1 MKLTVL
7 LIAAAVLLV
16 VAIAYL
22 GGQAVEQSR
31 TNPVTAATTT
41 SSSTSS
47 QYPIKEIYAVE
58 KSVSAYLE
66 ITNVEEKTGYLE
78 VIIELKY
85 APSSMADSGDA
96 FTQAEAFTGAIAG
109 ETVEVLNQHGFQT
122 DVFVWAYVRSGN
134 GEAVIL
140 GNTAYDSSS
149 GSYTFEKY
157 Q

>member
-16 VAIAYL
+16 VAITYL

-31 TNPVTAATTT
+31 TNPRNAASTT
-41 SSSTSS
+41 SA
-47 QYPIKEIYAVE
+47 QYPIKEIYAIE
-58 KSVSAYLE
+58 KRASDYFE
-66 ITNVEEKTGYLE
+66 ITSVEEKTDYLE

-85 APSSMADSGDA
+85 APDSMTNSGDA
-96 FTQAEAFTGAIAG
+96 FAQAENWTGALAV
-109 ETVEVLNQHGFQT
+109 ETVKVLDQHGFQT

-134 GEAVIL
+134 GEAIVL
-140 GNTAYDSSS
+140 GNTIYDSSS
-149 GSYTFEKY
+149 GSYTFEKH

>member
-1 MKLTVL
+1 MKLTAL
-7 LIAAAVLLV
+7 LIAAAVILV
-16 VAIAYL
+16 AAIAYL

-31 TNPVTAATTT
+31 GTSETTTSTT

-47 QYPIKEIYAVE
+47 QYPIKEIYAIE
-58 KSVSAYLE
+58 KSVSAYCE
-66 ITNVEEKTGYLE
+66 ITSVEEKTGYLE

-85 APSSMADSGDA
+85 TSDSLISGDA
-96 FTQAEAFTGAIAG
+96 FTQAEALTGAIAG
-109 ETVEVLNQHGFQT
+109 KTVEVLDQHGFQT

-134 GEAVIL
+134 GEAIIL
-140 GNTAYDSSS
+140 GNTRYDSSS